1 MKQVSKNKKSL
12 LIKYGICLGVA
23 MAIVIFVCAINGFFS
38 DDLSKNLRVLSDATF
53 TASALFTM
61 LYGLMF
67 ISSEGGFLGIGFT
80 LGRAARALFVPGG
93 RRDTETYAEYCERK
107 TNAAKKTKDKC
118 VLLTG
123 LLFLLISIIFTVIW
137 HNV

>member
-38 DDLSKNLRVLSDATF
+38 DDIKNNIRILSDSTF
-53 TASALFTM
+53 TAAAMFLMFAGM
-61 LYGLMF
+61 LF
-67 ISSEGGFLGIGFT
+67 ISSEGGFLGIGYILSRVVKAWIP
-80 LGRAARALFVPGG
+80 LGRMDV
-93 RRDTETYAEYCERK
+93 ETYAKYRERK
-107 TNAAKKTKDKC
+107 LGTEKSHSDKS